1 MFTVKWLYY
10 NFQDLNESLKY
21 YVFSYLIIT
30 GIIPIIFV
38 YCYGPLTN
46 PKYINIIEWLI
57 KLTSIFLI
65 FMNVTDKLNVLVA
78 FIFVFI
84 TFNLLYLTYRLLYL
98 IYNLLYKAFKLL
110 FKTYTLLY
118 KTYTLLYKT
127 YTLLFQ
133 LIFKKQ
139 KINEIKPRKLLSK
152 QEYTEEA
159 YEFTRMQ
166 LEELKVY
173 CKEKYIC
180 PKTDE
185 LLISLNFKKR

>member
-1 MFTVKWLYY
+1 
-10 NFQDLNESLKY
+10 
-21 YVFSYLIIT
+21 
-30 GIIPIIFV
+30 
-38 YCYGPLTN
+38 
-46 PKYINIIEWLI
+46 
-57 KLTSIFLI
+57 
-65 FMNVTDKLNVLVA
+65 MNVTDKLNVLVA

-98 IYNLLYKAFKLL
+98 TYNLLYLTYRLLYFTYTLLYKAFK
-110 FKTYTLLY
+110 LLY

-173 CKEKYIC
+173 CQEKYIC

>member
-1 MFTVKWLYY
+1 
-10 NFQDLNESLKY
+10 
-21 YVFSYLIIT
+21 
-30 GIIPIIFV
+30 
-38 YCYGPLTN
+38 
-46 PKYINIIEWLI
+46 
-57 KLTSIFLI
+57 
-65 FMNVTDKLNVLVA
+65 MNVTDKLNVLVA

-84 TFNLLYLTYRLLYL
+84 TYNMLYLTYKLLYLTF
-98 IYNLLYKAFKLL
+98 NFLYKAFKLL

-118 KTYTLLYKT
+118 KTYTLL
-127 YTLLFQ
+127 FQ

-139 KINEIKPRKLLSK
+139 NINEIKPRKLLSK

-173 CKEKYIC
+173 CLEKYIC

>member
-1 MFTVKWLYY
+1 
-10 NFQDLNESLKY
+10 
-21 YVFSYLIIT
+21 
-30 GIIPIIFV
+30 
-38 YCYGPLTN
+38 
-46 PKYINIIEWLI
+46 
-57 KLTSIFLI
+57 
-65 FMNVTDKLNVLVA
+65 MNVTDKLNVLVA

-98 IYNLLYKAFKLL
+98 IYNLLYKAFK
-110 FKTYTLLY
+110 
-118 KTYTLLYKT
+118 LLYKT

-173 CKEKYIC
+173 CQEKYIC

>member
-57 KLTSIFLI
+57 KLASIFLI

-84 TFNLLYLTYRLLYL
+84 TYNMLYLTYKLLYLTY
-98 IYNLLYKAFKLL
+98 NLLHKAFK
-110 FKTYTLLY
+110 LLY

-173 CKEKYIC
+173 CQEKYIC